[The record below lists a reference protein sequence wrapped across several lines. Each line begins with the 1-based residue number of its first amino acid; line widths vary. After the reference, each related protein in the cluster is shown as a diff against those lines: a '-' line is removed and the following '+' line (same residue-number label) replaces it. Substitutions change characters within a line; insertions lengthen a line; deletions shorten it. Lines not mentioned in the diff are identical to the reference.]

1 VCTPCFPL
9 LNNVT
14 KNPEVGDAWDAGAS
28 SQPRGD
34 VEVVKAGM
42 AAAKRGTA
50 GRVKAAK
57 MG

>member
-1 VCTPCFPL
+1 